1 MEASS
6 LCEQFEL
13 GGWPTCLPLCQSA
26 RAAGQSA
33 TDRGLQQHTFTPHG
47 PEARSP
53 RPRRRQ
59 SRCPVR
65 AVLLVCRWPPFPVS
79 SYGGLGERASSQV

>member
-6 LCEQFEL
+6 LREQFEL

-33 TDRGLQQHTFTPHG
+33 TDRGLQQHMDRGLQQHMFTPHG
-47 PEARSP
+47 PEAGSP

-65 AVLLVCRWPPFPVS
+65 AVLLVCT
-79 SYGGLGERASSQV
+79 